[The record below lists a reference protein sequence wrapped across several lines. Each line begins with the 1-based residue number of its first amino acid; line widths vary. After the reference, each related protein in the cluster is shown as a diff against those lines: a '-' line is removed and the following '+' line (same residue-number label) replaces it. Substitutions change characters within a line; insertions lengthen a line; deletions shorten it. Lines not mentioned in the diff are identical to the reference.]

1 MENKVNELSGKEWL
15 KNAINFWQIE
25 SNELEPLFLRFKSFC
40 FKKRTTGLCCKKIGN
55 DIPPEDKYD
64 FGFYKVDNYL
74 DSQEC
79 AYIAAKSSYDS
90 YHVFFLDKEIDKKV
104 LLTDYVYKLCIEYGM
119 EYRGKIVCWNKNDNS
134 FSYCLMFLNR
144 IQSNDICK
152 LSLTPFEVTANLEEP
167 YVIES
172 KSKMDS
178 IGLKHPAPFSYID
191 IKEICTKNGISNKVV
206 LDPFLGVGS
215 TIIGCFENNKCI
227 GIELNKEYVDL
238 TYQRYELLNLPSKI
252 RDNIIICGDSFAEVP
267 KIENFDIV
275 ITSPPYFNI
284 LKNKTTGVRSDGSQS
299 RQGIEYYSEDNKDV
313 GNISEYSAYL
323 ESIKSIFK
331 ECFKKTNNDGEFY
344 LVISDFTVNKKEKDV
359 HSDMIRLMNEIGYH
373 YCGTSYIRQ
382 NQKVIYPFGYPFKI
396 VLNHIFQ
403 YVIKFKKYE

>member
-15 KNAINFWQIE
+15 KNAINFWQLE
-25 SNELEPLFLRFKSFC
+25 SNDLDFLCSRFKSFC
-40 FKKRTTGLCCKKIGN
+40 FKKRTTGLCCKKLEK
-55 DIPPEDKYD
+55 DIPQVGDYD
-64 FGFYKVDNYL
+64 FGFFRIDNSL
-74 DSQEC
+74 DCKEC
-79 AYIAAKSSYDS
+79 AFIAAKSSYDS
-90 YHVFFLDKEIDKKV
+90 YHVFYFKKEIDNKI
-104 LLTDYVYKLCIEYGM
+104 LLTDYIYKICMGYGM

-144 IQSNDICK
+144 IQSKNFEK
-152 LSLTPFEVTANLEEP
+152 LVFEPFSVASNIEDS

-172 KSKMDS
+172 KSKMDE

-191 IKEICTKNGISNKVV
+191 IKEICLRNGIKNKTI

-227 GIELNKEYVDL
+227 GIELNKEYVNL
-238 TYQRYELLNLPSKI
+238 TYQRYELLNLPKKI
-252 RDNIIICGDSFAEVP
+252 KDNLIVCGDSFIEVP
-267 KIENFDIV
+267 RIENFDIV

-299 RQGIEYYSEDNKDV
+299 RQGIEYYSEDDKDV

-323 ESIKSIFK
+323 ESIKSIFN
-331 ECFKKTNNDGEFY
+331 ECYKKTNNGGEFY

-359 HSDMIRLMNEIGYH
+359 HSDMIRLMNEIGYY